1 MNFWQPINPSTKIA
15 FLFLMYSSQVVAQQ
29 IPQTIC
35 FYYNWYGSKSIDGE
49 NHHWKHPVMPENDKD
64 TTSKIFQ
71 GNGDIGANYYPEL
84 GEYSSADSLVIKKHV
99 QQMASAGFS
108 IVAVTWLGKDDYT
121 YKSLS
126 LIFKYA
132 AQSNLKICFQ
142 IEPCVRKSALAT
154 VNEMQFVIEQFGN
167 LPAFY
172 RDEKS
177 KRPMFFVYDS
187 YVIPASEWNKVLS
200 KANDE
205 LLFRNTK
212 YDSDVIGLFC
222 GKEDTAF
229 FQKAGFDGIYTYFAS
244 RGFTYGADPEN
255 WKYLKSFADKLQL
268 KFIPSVGP
276 GYNDNRIRPWN
287 KNNTKERE
295 KGKYYDRFF
304 EDALGCDLDWIGLT
318 SFNEW
323 HEGTQI
329 EPAQSYQFKD
339 AIYLDYEGLPEDY
352 YLTRTRYW
360 LNKWNISKIK

>member
-1 MNFWQPINPSTKIA
+1 MNFWQPINCITKLLI
-15 FLFLMYSSQVVAQQ
+15 LCLMISYHSSAQQ
-29 IPQTIC
+29 IPHSVC
-35 FYYNWYGSKSIDGE
+35 FYYNWYGSKSIDNE
-49 NHHWKHPVMPENDKD
+49 NYHWKHPVMPENDKD
-64 TTSKIFQ
+64 TTSKLFL

-84 GEYSSADSLVIKKHV
+84 GEYSSADSLVIKKHM
-99 QQMASAGFS
+99 QQMAAAGFS
-108 IVAVTWLGKDDYT
+108 IVAVTWLGESDYT
-121 YKSLS
+121 YKSLPA
-126 LIFKYA
+126 IFKYA

-142 IEPCVRKSALAT
+142 IEPCVRKTAMMT
-154 VNEMQFVIEQFGN
+154 VEQMIFLINQFGKEA
-167 LPAFY
+167 AFY
-172 RDEKS
+172 REEKT
-177 KRPMFFVYDS
+177 KKPMFFVYDS
-187 YVIPASEWNKVLS
+187 YMIPASEWINVLS

-222 GKEDTAF
+222 WKEDTAF

-244 RGFTYGADPEN
+244 RGFTYGANPDNWNYLNAFAKEN
-255 WKYLKSFADKLQL
+255 KL

-287 KNNTKERE
+287 KKNTKDRE
-295 KGKYYDRFF
+295 KGRYYDRFF
-304 EDALGCDLDWIGLT
+304 EEAINCKLDWIAVT

-339 AIYLDYEGLPEDY
+339 AVYLDYEGLPNDY

-360 LNKWNISKIK
+360 LNIWYLKKFK